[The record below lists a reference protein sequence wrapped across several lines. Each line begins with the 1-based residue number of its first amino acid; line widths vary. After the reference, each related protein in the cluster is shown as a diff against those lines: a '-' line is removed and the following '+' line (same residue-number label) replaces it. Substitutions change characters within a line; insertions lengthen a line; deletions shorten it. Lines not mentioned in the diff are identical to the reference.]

1 MYKFNVIKNNKVIQ
15 VLNTDN
21 KVSDVLYKYN
31 YIKLEQISLF
41 EYNLFIK

>member
-1 MYKFNVIKNNKVIQ
+1 MYRFNVIKNNKVIQ
-15 VLNTDN
+15 VLRTDN

-31 YIKLEQISLF
+31 YIKLEQVNLF

>member
-15 VLNTDN
+15 VLRTDN

-31 YIKLEQISLF
+31 YIKLEQVNLF